1 MRGRELWV
9 VLAVVLILIAIIVP
23 IPAFLLDILLT
34 LSITFSLSVLILTF
48 FVRDPLELASFPSI
62 LLLGTLLRLSLNIAA
77 ARRILL
83 HGHEGTHAAGKVIE
97 AFGKLVAGGDVVVGL
112 IVFLIFIVINFIVIT
127 KGAERISEVAARFT
141 LDALPGKQM
150 AIDADLNAGLITE
163 EEAKRRRKEL
173 EREASFYGAM
183 DGASKFIRGDAIA
196 ALIILFLSLVG
207 GLIVGIVLRG
217 MDFSTAL
224 KTYTILTVGEG
235 LASQVPAL
243 LLSTAAGV
251 LTTKMS
257 SRESLGSAILEEFS
271 KQPKSLLFA
280 SVVLVFIGLIPGIPF
295 LPFFFMAGT
304 LGGAYYL
311 LQKALKEREIK
322 KLEELAKEKV
332 KEKEEKEEEI
342 IPQPDP
348 VALEIGYALIPLV
361 DESQGGEIPKKIKS
375 MRKQIA
381 QEYGVIVPLIH
392 IRDNLRLKPNEYR
405 ILIKGIEVDRYELM
419 PGHYLAVNLGGAKAP
434 IEGIETYDPAF
445 KIKAYWITEDKK
457 EEAQR
462 LGYMVVDA
470 DTVLITHL
478 SEVIKKNLHE
488 LLTRNEVMELVELLS
503 KKYPK
508 VVKDIVPEQV
518 PVSVLHRVLQNLLRE
533 GIPVNDLLTIL
544 ETLAD
549 YIDQTKDPDILTEY
563 VRQALSKRITRQY
576 LTNGVLYALALSPK
590 VEAKLIHFLKEN
602 REDEFIDFVLNRL
615 LPKIKEQVK
624 KFVQYQAVPVL
635 LTSGEVRRFVRKT
648 IESYLPELAVLS
660 YNEIEKQ
667 VNMKILGVID
677 ED

>member
-1 MRGRELWV
+1 MRGREAWII
-9 VLAVVLILIAIIVP
+9 LAVVLILTAIVVP
-23 IPAFLLDILLT
+23 IPAILLDILLT
-34 LSITFSLSVLILTF
+34 LSITFSLSVLTLTF
-48 FVRDPLELASFPSI
+48 FVKNPLELSSFPSL
-62 LLLGTLLRLSLNIAA
+62 LLLGTLMRLSLNIAA

-97 AFGKLVAGGDVVVGL
+97 SFGKLVAGGDVVVGL
-112 IVFLIFIVINFIVIT
+112 VIFLIFIVINFVVIT

-163 EEAKRRRKEL
+163 EEAKKRRKEL
-173 EREASFYGAM
+173 EMEANFYGAM

-196 ALIILFLSLVG
+196 ALVILFLSLVG
-207 GLIVGIVLRG
+207 GLIVGLVLRG
-217 MDFSTAL
+217 MELSEAL
-224 KTYTILTVGEG
+224 KTYTILTIGEG

-257 SRESLGSAILEEFS
+257 SQEKLGEAIFEQFSLN
-271 KQPKSLLFA
+271 PKALLFA
-280 SVVLVFIGLIPGIPF
+280 SAILASMALIPGLPSIPF
-295 LPFFFMAGT
+295 LLMSGT
-304 LGGAYYL
+304 LGGVYYFIER
-311 LQKALKEREIK
+311 QRKKEELK
-322 KLEELAKEKV
+322 KLEEVAKERI
-332 KEKEEKEEEI
+332 KERKEEEEI

-348 VALEIGYALIPLV
+348 ITLEVGYGLIPLV
-361 DESQGGEIPKKIKS
+361 DENQGGELPRKIKT
-375 MRKQIA
+375 MRRKLA

-392 IRDNLRLKPNEYR
+392 IRDNLQLKPNEYR
-405 ILIKGIEVDRYELM
+405 ILIKGIEIDRYEIM
-419 PGHYLAVNLGGAKAP
+419 PGHYLAVNLGTARGK

-445 KIKAYWITEDKK
+445 KIKAYWISEDKK
-457 EEAQR
+457 EEAQK

-470 DTVLITHL
+470 ETVLITHL
-478 SEVIKKNLHE
+478 SEIIKRNLHE
-488 LLTRNEVMELVELLS
+488 LLTRNEVMELIELLS

-508 VVKDIVPEQV
+508 VVKEIVPEQV
-518 PVSVLHRVLQNLLRE
+518 PVSVIHRVLQNLLRE

-549 YIDQTKDPDILTEY
+549 YIEQTKDPDILTEY
-563 VRQALSKRITRQY
+563 VRQALSKRITRMY
-576 LTNGVLYALALSPK
+576 LTDGTLYAIALSPK

-602 REDEFIDFVLNRL
+602 REDEFIDYVLNKL
-615 LPKIKEQVK
+615 LPKIKQNIQ
-624 KFVQYQAVPVL
+624 KFAQYQAIPVL

-648 IESYLPELAVLS
+648 IEPYLPELAVLS
-660 YNEIEKQ
+660 YNELEKQ
-667 VNMKILGVID
+667 VNMKILGILD

>member
-23 IPAFLLDILLT
+23 IPAFLLDLLLT

-48 FVRDPLELASFPSI
+48 FVKDPLELASFPSI

-235 LASQVPAL
+235 LAYQVPAL
-243 LLSTAAGV
+243 LLSPAAGV

-271 KQPKSLLFA
+271 KEPRSLLFA
-280 SVVLVFIGLIPGIPF
+280 SVVLAFIGLIPGVPF

-311 LQKALKEREIK
+311 LQKTLKEREIK

-332 KEKEEKEEEI
+332 REKEEKEEEI

-348 VALEIGYALIPLV
+348 LALEIGYALIPLV

-419 PGHYLAVNLGGAKAP
+419 PGHYLAVNLGSARAP